1 MVRGFE
7 TGGNQLS
14 DNITLLDTSTASEKR
29 HSTDSNCKYL
39 CIIADYKFYYKF
51 PKVTLRWFATGITFV
66 NFNPRDR
73 LEIDIYFYST
83 NLMLLLTLE
92 SRL

>member
-51 PKVTLRWFATGITFV
+51 PSDLEVVYNGNHLRKF
-66 NFNPRDR
+66 
-73 LEIDIYFYST
+73 
-83 NLMLLLTLE
+83 
-92 SRL
+92 